1 MSKTKKTSREELVDL
16 YARRHI
22 RFGWCSLLVFVTLG
36 LVLEA
41 MHGFKIGWY
50 LDVSNQT
57 RRLMWTLAHAH
68 GTLLALLNL
77 ALASTM
83 KLFPTNSVRAASWWM
98 LGASVLMPVGFFV
111 GGWITYGGDPGVG
124 IVLVALGGLMLFV
137 AVLLIV
143 RGVVSAAPN
152 DPAT

>member
-1 MSKTKKTSREELVDL
+1 MAKSKKAKSSEELL
-16 YARRHI
+16 YVRRHI
-22 RFGWCSLLVFVTLG
+22 RFGWCSLLVFITLG

-41 MHGFKIGWY
+41 MHGFKLGWY
-50 LDVSNQT
+50 LDVSNST

-77 ALASTM
+77 VLASTM
-83 KLFPTNSVRAASWWM
+83 KLFPASSVRASSRWL
-98 LGASVLMPVGFFV
+98 LGASVVMPAGFFL
-111 GGWITYGGDPGVG
+111 GGWVTYGGDPGLG

-143 RGVVSAAPN
+143 RGVLAGSPG
-152 DPAT
+152 DTAT

>member
-1 MSKTKKTSREELVDL
+1 MSRAKKTSSEELS

-36 LVLEA
+36 LALEA
-41 MHGFKIGWY
+41 MHGLKIGWY

-77 ALASTM
+77 ALASTV
-83 KLFPTNSVRAASWWM
+83 KLFPTSSVRAASRWM
-98 LGASVLMPVGFFV
+98 LGASVLMPVGFFL
-111 GGWITYGGDPGVG
+111 GGWVTHGGDPGVG

-143 RGVVSAAPN
+143 RGVAAGSPT
-152 DPAT
+152 DGAT